1 MRIGLLGP
9 AEGNVAL
16 LGAAAEFLLRTKE
29 ADQVLYLGAD
39 DGAELVTRKLSAAL
53 LGGDDADDSFLTQA
67 VGAATSDEVRR
78 VRELLAREESVRR
91 FHALRKLPPA
101 PARAVEIFDDKVVLF
116 VHDKATLDA
125 EDIANAALLVYG
137 KSKVPALN
145 RFGPRAFFT
154 PGPLRSGVI
163 ALLEREPDGNIALSQ
178 FEPDTKVLRC
188 RDLLL
193 AHHARMVVLS

>member
-16 LGAAAEFLLRTKE
+16 LGSAAEFLLRSKG

-39 DGAELVTRKLSAAL
+39 DCAELVSRKLSAAL
-53 LGGDDADDSFLTQA
+53 LGGEDADDAFLDQA
-67 VGAATSDEVRR
+67 AAAAAHSDLRRIGEV
-78 VRELLAREESVRR
+78 LAREESVRR
-91 FHALRKLPPA
+91 FQALRKLPPA

-137 KSKVPALN
+137 KSKLPALN

-178 FEPDTKVLRC
+178 FEPDTKALRG